1 MLTEEPSLPNAWLK
15 SLEKEVT
22 KLELLVPS
30 TKIRLI
36 LTFTKYPVM
45 SCPMPKHRRKIVH
58 FFPEADLWHLY
69 QGIDYLQRGAFYL
82 AHHAYCPVMPVVHL
96 FKSRTIFGKQLSKNI
111 TVIRSNYST
120 TTFCNVF
127 DPLLLM
133 LNKYRPGGRSEMSID
148 NRWLFINVNF
158 LSKIPLCE

>member
-1 MLTEEPSLPNAWLK
+1 MK
-15 SLEKEVT
+15 SADIVQVQFPFLMVRGGVKVA
-22 KLELLVPS
+22 KQMR
-30 TKIRLI
+30 I
-36 LTFTKYPVM
+36 
-45 SCPMPKHRRKIVH
+45 PMVDAFHSGKIVH
-58 FFPEADLWHLY
+58 FFPEAELWHLY

-120 TTFCNVF
+120 TTFRNVF

-133 LNKYRPGGRSEMSID
+133 LNKYMPGGRSEMSID